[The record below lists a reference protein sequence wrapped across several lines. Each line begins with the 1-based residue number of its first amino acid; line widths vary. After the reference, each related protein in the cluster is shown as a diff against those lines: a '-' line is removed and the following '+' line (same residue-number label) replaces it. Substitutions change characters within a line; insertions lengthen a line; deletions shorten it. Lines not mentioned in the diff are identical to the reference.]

1 MTTCSSAGGA
11 GARQC
16 LLARWV
22 RTQSG
27 SASGTSSAMA
37 FKHSF
42 GVWVAWSALA
52 VVAGCSEQDGGTPL
66 GCSPSEAGMSSEA
79 CSPSEA
85 GSPST
90 PAAGEG
96 GSGGEAPMP
105 QGGEAAA
112 QGGQAPLGGAE
123 GEPPGELVPCDS
135 ADCCTAKGGNAVGVE
150 LLNDGGFETGTP
162 SEGSPWSEM
171 STTNGNALIINNLSL
186 GFKPK
191 AGAYFVYLSGI
202 ASEES
207 TIRQTVVVP
216 EDAGWMV
223 VSGYRLFQVDSQDDV
238 NLDFCRIGLYG
249 HPARDALELPFY
261 WGRPTDTGDGWGDSR
276 TWKFFE
282 ASWDAAPHQG
292 LQREILFRGSSD
304 DYSTDPDLS
313 SSSYLFDELS
323 LKAFRCYL

>member
-1 MTTCSSAGGA
+1 
-11 GARQC
+11 
-16 LLARWV
+16 
-22 RTQSG
+22 
-27 SASGTSSAMA
+27 MA
-37 FKHSF
+37 LNHFF
-42 GVWVAWSALA
+42 GVWVTWSTLA
-52 VVAGCSEQDGGTPL
+52 VVAGCGEEGGTPL
-66 GCSPSEAGMSSEA
+66 GG
-79 CSPSEA
+79 SPSEA

-96 GSGGEAPMP
+96 GSGSGGEAPTP
-105 QGGEAAA
+105 QGGDAAA

-123 GEPPGELVPCDS
+123 GAPLDELVACDS

-162 SEGSPWSEM
+162 SDGSPWREM
-171 STTNGNALIINNLSL
+171 STTNGNVLITNNLSL

-191 AGAYFVYLSGI
+191 AGAYFVYLSGL

-249 HPARDALELPFY
+249 HPARDALELAFD

-304 DYSTDPDLS
+304 DYSTDSDLS